1 LGNIDTILMTTLSD
15 EAIPAGGEYIA
26 NQFVKAYFYGINGT
40 ATPSFIANYLNNVNG
55 SGKIDAIIAIYT
67 APHLFTNFG
76 TTGSLGVPSTQF
88 DTNISLTS
96 VPSMP
101 TSIDGYTPRNN
112 KLFTFPYC
120 LLYAHNSNGQGVAFA
135 WEHFDGTPEFE
146 VIGAPLPNGSYKLY
160 PTNYDLGNGLAS
172 DDEFEKALTLSNF
185 PLCGYTYDAYK
196 EWLATKG
203 LQNAMAIAGGAI
215 GVIAGG
221 VSGNALAVGGGIA
234 AISTALMQRREAS
247 IQPPTAKGNINAA
260 DANISQGINDF
271 VLYAKTIHYEY
282 AEIIDDFFDMFGYA
296 TNRVKVPNL
305 TGRDCWNY
313 VKTIDVNITGAI
325 PADDMIKLK
334 SIFDNGVTLW
344 HNDNIGDYSQTNG
357 VES

>member
-1 LGNIDTILMTTLSD
+1 
-15 EAIPAGGEYIA
+15 
-26 NQFVKAYFYGINGT
+26 
-40 ATPSFIANYLNNVNG
+40 
-55 SGKIDAIIAIYT
+55 
-67 APHLFTNFG
+67 
-76 TTGSLGVPSTQF
+76 
-88 DTNISLTS
+88 
-96 VPSMP
+96 
-101 TSIDGYTPRNN
+101 
-112 KLFTFPYC
+112 
-120 LLYAHNSNGQGVAFA
+120 
-135 WEHFDGTPEFE
+135 
-146 VIGAPLPNGSYKLY
+146 
-160 PTNYDLGNGLAS
+160 
-172 DDEFEKALTLSNF
+172 
-185 PLCGYTYDAYK
+185 
-196 EWLATKG
+196 
-203 LQNAMAIAGGAI
+203 
-215 GVIAGG
+215 
-221 VSGNALAVGGGIA
+221 
-234 AISTALMQRREAS
+234 MQRREAS